1 MSNIPVADAHCDFLY
16 YMTQDGWDINRP
28 TRNQAVALPYIK
40 QGGGKL
46 LFFAAWVDM
55 DMRKDCLQQ
64 ALDMFDSYFTMMEE
78 NDVFVPLTKDY
89 TPDGDK
95 IATVLTVEGG
105 ESLNAAIS
113 NVRLFHR
120 LGDDS
125 NMELF
130 QRTRFTCHAK
140 GKQGT
145 DWEGKGCSA

>member
-64 ALDMFDSYFTMMEE
+64 ALDI
-78 NDVFVPLTKDY
+78 L
-89 TPDGDK
+89 
-95 IATVLTVEGG
+95 
-105 ESLNAAIS
+105 
-113 NVRLFHR
+113 R
-120 LGDDS
+120 
-125 NMELF
+125 
-130 QRTRFTCHAK
+130 
-140 GKQGT
+140 
-145 DWEGKGCSA
+145 